1 MPKQSRARELRAVY
15 VISVAANLAGMHPQT
30 LRIYERP
37 RLIEPFRTPGGTRRY
52 SDEDLARLALIQE
65 LTEQGINLEGAKR
78 IMLLEAENQK
88 LRMAVGR
95 LRKKVSIATRSP
107 PRQSARFTDL
117 PEPTS
122 SSAATSWTPQAT
134 CWSRSR
140 SLPNPKVGSHWQPP
154 GCSEFGVAPTAR
166 S

>member
-15 VISVAANLAGMHPQT
+15 VISVAANLVGMHPQT
-30 LRIYERP
+30 LRIYER
-37 RLIEPFRTPGGTRRY
+37 RGLIEPFRTPGGTRRY

-95 LRKKVSIATRSP
+95 LRKKVSIANEITAAAVREVHRSTRADILV
-107 PRQSARFTDL
+107 RRDIMD
-117 PEPTS
+117 
-122 SSAATSWTPQAT
+122 TPGN
-134 CWSRSR
+134 
-140 SLPNPKVGSHWQPP
+140 LL
-154 GCSEFGVAPTAR
+154 E
-166 S
+166 